1 MSLEERYSKKNN
13 SIFLFG
19 GAFDPIH
26 NGHIQ
31 IAKEILQKFMPLEFF
46 FIPSNNPP
54 HKNIFTPYK
63 NRVEML
69 ELALNKQSPFKIS
82 YIENN
87 KKKNNYAIDY
97 VLYFKKLYPKKKI
110 NLVLGFDSFLDFP
123 NWYKFQDLL
132 ANANFYV
139 INRRGENQNK
149 LCSSSNLLKKNIHF
163 IENINLDI
171 SSEKIRRKIKS
182 KSNIE
187 LLCPKKV
194 IEYIKKHNL
203 YGYSKV

>member
-1 MSLEERYSKKNN
+1 MSLEERYSKKSN

-31 IAKEILQKFMPLEFF
+31 IAKEIFQKFMPLEFF

-54 HKNIFTPYK
+54 HKNIITPYK

-69 ELALNKQSPFKIS
+69 ELALKKQTPFKIS

-87 KKKNNYAIDY
+87 KKKNNFAIDY
-97 VLYFKKLYPKKKI
+97 VLYFKKLYPKKNI
-110 NLVLGFDSFLDFP
+110 NLVLGFDSFLDLP
-123 NWYKFQDLL
+123 NWYKFEDLL

-171 SSEKIRRKIKS
+171 SSEDIRRKIKS
-182 KSNIE
+182 KSNIKSS
-187 LLCPKKV
+187 CAKKV
-194 IEYIKKHNL
+194 IEYIQKHNL
-203 YGYSKV
+203 YGY